1 MNIKQSTYHLTQ
13 KIIKIVILILLALVI
28 SAVGFGAYK
37 YGAPYITSKYFTS
50 NNVSVTTTMVL
61 EKILQI
67 SDLSTVQTNYNSV
80 VRVNDPANYD
90 TVLYYISYEAI
101 VSAGIDFSLVDLTID
116 HENKTLTI
124 TLPQSE
130 IQETNVDISSIDYMF
145 IDSKSNTETVTADAY
160 QLCKNDVAIES
171 ENIDAIKELAYDNAV
186 GVLTALTVPFMQKL
200 GDEYILVIA

>member
-1 MNIKQSTYHLTQ
+1 MSNSQVFYHLR
-13 KIIKIVILILLALVI
+13 KKFIRGGVVFLIIIIFI
-28 SAVGFGAYK
+28 AVGFGAYK
-37 YGAPYITSKYFTS
+37 YGTPYITSKYFTS

-116 HENKTLTI
+116 HENKKLTI